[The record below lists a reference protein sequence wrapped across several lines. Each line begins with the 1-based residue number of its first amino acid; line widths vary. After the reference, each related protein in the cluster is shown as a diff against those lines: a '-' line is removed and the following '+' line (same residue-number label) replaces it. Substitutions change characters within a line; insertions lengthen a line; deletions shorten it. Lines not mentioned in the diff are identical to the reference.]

1 MKQIVQS
8 PRSGKLELVEVPAPA
23 PTPGFVVVRNRY
35 SVVSPGTEKQAM
47 DFARKTLL
55 GKARSRPDLVKQV
68 TRKLVQEGPMPTY
81 RAVTTRLDAPQPL
94 GYSCAGIVESV
105 GEGVTGFAA

>member
-8 PRSGKLELVEVPAPA
+8 PRTGKLELVEVPAPA
-23 PTPGFVVVRNRY
+23 LAPGFVLVHNHF

-47 DFARKTLL
+47 DFARKSIL

-68 TRKLVQEGPMPTY
+68 GRKLARRDHFPRIGP
-81 RAVTTRLDAPQPL
+81 
-94 GYSCAGIVESV
+94 
-105 GEGVTGFAA
+105 